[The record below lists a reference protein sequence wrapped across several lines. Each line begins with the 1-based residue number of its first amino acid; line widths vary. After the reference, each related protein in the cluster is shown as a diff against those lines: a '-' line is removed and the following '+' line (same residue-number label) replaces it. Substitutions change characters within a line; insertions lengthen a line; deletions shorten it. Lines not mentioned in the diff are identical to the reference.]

1 MVVVGATEQRQH
13 PDVEFTGLVQRL
25 VTGTPTPLLVVHP
38 SDSHRHS
45 YLGRFL
51 ERRLYG
57 PQVGGRGVR

>member
-1 MVVVGATEQRQH
+1 MIGATGQHQH
-13 PDVEFTGLVQRL
+13 PEAEFTGLADHL
-25 VTGTPTPLLVVHP
+25 VAGTTTPLLVAHA

-57 PQVGGRGVR
+57 PQVGGRGMR